1 MSISSI
7 FEAVMLVCFASGWPF
22 SIAKTLRTKQVA
34 GKSPMFMVVVE
45 TGYVAGILYK
55 LTGTPD
61 PILAFYVFNSLLV
74 AVDLALYV
82 RYRPRGGGGERRP
95 EARKN

>member
-1 MSISSI
+1 MSIFSI

-82 RYRPRGGGGERRP
+82 RYRPRDGGGGK
-95 EARKN
+95 AA

>member
-7 FEAVMLVCFASGWPF
+7 FEAVMLVCFAAGWPF

-45 TGYVAGILYK
+45 AGYVAGILYK

-61 PILAFYVFNSLLV
+61 PVLAFYIFNSILV
-74 AVDLALYV
+74 AIDLSLYI
-82 RYRPRGGGGERRP
+82 RYRPRNGDGGNVAP
-95 EARKN
+95 PKM